1 MKSVLLP
8 SILLSTSFAFAAPL
22 QFNVNG
28 MHCGACK
35 AAIEKEICAK
45 GDFAK
50 CEANLVDTKK
60 QTGELIIETKPGQ
73 TADSADIMKRI
84 EKLGYKAEPA
94 SKTPAKKK

>member
-1 MKSVLLP
+1 MKSLLFA
-8 SILLSTSFAFAAPL
+8 SILLATSVSFATPL
-22 QFNVNG
+22 RFNVNG

-35 AAIEKEICAK
+35 AAIEKEICGQ

-50 CEANLVDTKK
+50 CEANLVDAKK
-60 QTGELIIETKPGQ
+60 QTGELTIETKPGQ

-94 SKTPAKKK
+94 AKTATKKK